1 MAVLSGLGRF
11 VARTRAARVGSVHA
25 SGAIIKQKVRMNM
38 DTGTWDHGELEDL
51 FFWLQRVLQKYAE
64 NPQCQECLGLAG
76 DGLAQIRLGLDAVG
90 RDDVVQLCEE
100 MRRVVTAL
108 AEERIE
114 RTPEGAELLVR
125 SALRLSGP
133 VGLTAAGPEQLA
145 RVLLPLVNDLRQ
157 LRGAGALMT
166 PAIVMAPSSAP
177 VPRPPS
183 VSSDSPRLGAGAV
196 WVQSLHQTRKRF
208 QRGLLE
214 LLQGRDMEGA
224 TRRLA
229 EISTAIAQSL
239 PAGDLAE
246 LFRLAARLAVA
257 LGQGTDGAT
266 DSAKPLLGRVDRQL
280 GNALR
285 QAESAL
291 VIGHDPAAEVFA
303 VDQDLTGMIEAAL
316 RTPETPMVDATLS
329 AHAAMPVAR
338 GGQRPGAPVEPRPV
352 DEPSMETGP
361 RRSDSGE
368 ARLEPSIAG
377 SVQGAGISRPMVR
390 EADRNSGWPGGPEG
404 RHLAPLV
411 YDREVLD
418 ERVLPPGAQAPQPER
433 IAVLDAVVGDLR
445 NTSVGRHWAPGN
457 TAAIASLGDG
467 FRALHEHARDV
478 APRLGE
484 FARILEHFVA
494 ESRTASNGIHAEAA
508 QVIEDAV
515 NVLPGLL
522 NEVRSGGVPD
532 TPVADIV
539 LRVEAIIE
547 EGFEDPVMEPESAGS
562 QVEDSDK
569 LARMRRQGGAEM
581 ARLAAAFAALDG
593 DAEQAS
599 ADTDNTLPPAEA
611 ALKTALVRT
620 SEVASWHPRVVDAL
634 TQVAG
639 HTRMLEQILARLR
652 SGLLVEIGIGEPEAG
667 GEPAASGGDLGQV
680 LEELERLHLAIGT
693 AVGNAS
699 AALLQ
704 QHRAIKELQDRLSA
718 DARVGDQDVP

>member
-1 MAVLSGLGRF
+1 
-11 VARTRAARVGSVHA
+11 
-25 SGAIIKQKVRMNM
+25 MNM

-100 MRRVVTAL
+100 MHRVVAAL
-108 AEERIE
+108 SEGRVEP
-114 RTPEGAELLVR
+114 TPEGTELLVR
-125 SALRLSGP
+125 SALQLSGP
-133 VGLTAAGPEQLA
+133 IGLATAGPERLA

-166 PAIVMAPSSAP
+166 PAIVMAPSGVSGL
-177 VPRPPS
+177 RPPS
-183 VSSDSPRLGAGAV
+183 VSSGSPQPGAESG
-196 WVQSLHQTRKRF
+196 WVQSLRETRKRF

-214 LLQGRDMEGA
+214 LLQGRDLDGA

-229 EISTAIAQSL
+229 ETSGAIAQVL
-239 PAGDLAE
+239 PAGDLGE
-246 LFRLAARLAVA
+246 LFRLAARLALV
-257 LGQGTDGAT
+257 LGQGTDGVA

-291 VIGHDPAAEVFA
+291 AGGRDPASEVFA
-303 VDQDLTGMIEAAL
+303 VDHDLTGMLEAVL
-316 RTPETPMVDATLS
+316 RVQEDTAAGPTVFARS
-329 AHAAMPVAR
+329 AMPAARMIHDVGVAAEA
-338 GGQRPGAPVEPRPV
+338 QSA
-352 DEPSMETGP
+352 DETATATATDHGHGEST
-361 RRSDSGE
+361 E
-368 ARLEPSIAG
+368 ARPEPAISG
-377 SVQGAGISRPMVR
+377 SAQEASISRPMVR
-390 EADRNSGWPGGPEG
+390 DADLDDARSGTAAG
-404 RHLAPLV
+404 RYPAPLV
-411 YDREVLD
+411 YDREVLE
-418 ERVLPPGAQAPQPER
+418 ERVLAPGMPAPEPEW
-433 IAVLDAVVGDLR
+433 IAVLDAAVSALR
-445 NTSVGRHWAPGN
+445 E
-457 TAAIASLGDG
+457 ASLGSRAAPANTESIADG
-467 FRALHEHARDV
+467 FRALHQHARDV

-484 FARILEHFVA
+484 FAQILEYFVA
-494 ESRTASNGIHAEAA
+494 ASRSAGHRIDAEAA
-508 QVIEDAV
+508 QVIEDAM

-522 NEVRSGGVPD
+522 TEVRSASAAI

-547 EGFEDPVMEPESAGS
+547 EGFENPVMEPESAGS
-562 QVEDSDK
+562 EVDDSDK

-593 DAEQAS
+593 DSEQARADS
-599 ADTDNTLPPAEA
+599 ANGLPPAEA
-611 ALKTALVRT
+611 ALEAALSRTA
-620 SEVASWHPRVVDAL
+620 EVAAWHPRVVDAL

-639 HTRMLEQILARLR
+639 HTQMLERVVARLR
-652 SGLLVEIGIGEPEAG
+652 SGFGGAQAVGGPFSEPG
-667 GEPAASGGDLGQV
+667 GEPPASGDDPGQA
-680 LEELERLHLAIGT
+680 LEELEQLHLAIGT

-718 DARVGDQDVP
+718 DARGADSGPPSFKR

>member
-1 MAVLSGLGRF
+1 
-11 VARTRAARVGSVHA
+11 
-25 SGAIIKQKVRMNM
+25 MNM

-108 AEERIE
+108 SEERIE

-125 SALRLSGP
+125 SALQLSGP

-166 PAIVMAPSSAP
+166 PAIVMASSSASG
-177 VPRPPS
+177 PRPAS
-183 VSSDSPRLGAGAV
+183 VSGDSPRPGAGSG
-196 WVQSLHQTRKRF
+196 WVQSLHDTRKRF

-214 LLQGRDMEGA
+214 LLQGRDLEGA

-229 EISTAIAQSL
+229 ETSTAIAQSL

-246 LFRLAARLAVA
+246 LFRLAARLAVV
-257 LGQGTDGAT
+257 LGQNTGGTT

-291 VIGHDPAAEVFA
+291 ADGHDPAAEAFA

-316 RTPETPMVDATLS
+316 RTPEPPVVDATVS
-329 AHAAMPVAR
+329 AHASTPVAP
-338 GGQRPGAPVEPRPV
+338 GGQRPGIPLEPRSMG
-352 DEPSMETGP
+352 EPAMGADP
-361 RRSDSGE
+361 RHSDSAE
-368 ARLEPSIAG
+368 VRPEPVFAG
-377 SVQGAGISRPMVR
+377 SAQGAATSSPAYRDATPIG
-390 EADRNSGWPGGPEG
+390 AGSGRAAGQYP
-404 RHLAPLV
+404 APLV
-411 YDREVLD
+411 YHREALN
-418 ERVLPPGAQAPQPER
+418 EWVLPPGVLAAHPDR
-433 IAVLDAVVGDLR
+433 VAVLDAVVSDLR
-445 NTSVGRHWAPGN
+445 EASLEGCSIPGN
-457 TAAIASLGDG
+457 TAAIESIAHG
-467 FRALHEHARDV
+467 FRVLREHASEV

-484 FARILEHFVA
+484 FARILEYFVTA
-494 ESRTASNGIHAEAA
+494 SRTAGNCMDAEAA
-508 QVIEDAV
+508 QVVEDAV

-522 NEVRSGGVPD
+522 TEVRSASAAI

-547 EGFEDPVMEPESAGS
+547 EGFEDPVIEPESAGS

-593 DAEQAS
+593 YAEQAS
-599 ADTDNTLPPAEA
+599 ADTDSTLPPAEA

-620 SEVASWHPRVVDAL
+620 AEVAAWHPRVVDAL
-634 TQVAG
+634 TQVAE
-639 HTRMLEQILARLR
+639 HTQMLERIVARLR
-652 SGLLVEIGIGEPEAG
+652 SGFRGGLAAG
-667 GEPAASGGDLGQV
+667 GQLPATGGGLPESRDDLERTLG
-680 LEELERLHLAIGT
+680 ELEQLHLAIGT
-693 AVGNAS
+693 AVGNTS

-718 DARVGDQDVP
+718 DARGGDQDVP